1 MDYEFTMR
9 SPPLVSKA
17 KTNESKSPLVV
28 GGSTMDS
35 EAELTFLE
43 GEVPKEQDI
52 NLPWGEYMSRTLHHL

>member
-1 MDYEFTMR
+1 M
-9 SPPLVSKA
+9 SKA

>member
-9 SPPLVSKA
+9 PPLVSKA

-52 NLPWGEYMSRTLHHL
+52 NLPWGE